1 MTLDELNGRKAE
13 LENSIA
19 QTTNQVFILHGAKNE
34 IDYQIQLQKEKI
46 AKEDAD
52 NLANSEQ
59 PPVQ

>member
-1 MTLDELNGRKAE
+1 MTLEQLNARKSE

-46 AKEDAD
+46 AKEEAD
-52 NLANSEQ
+52 TLAKFEQ